1 MQIPERY
8 KADIKAAS
16 EAAADGDWDD
26 VAERMG
32 RICQQAM
39 DSEDLPIARSA
50 AVSEAD
56 ALRRAERPVD
66 AVRAIRRAL
75 DLSNDPN
82 VQVVQELQ
90 LVAVLLDVGRLEIAE
105 LVARE
110 RVAACGPGAL
120 RILSVDSLC
129 GVLLARGD
137 IAGMAG
143 LIRQL
148 ELEAE
153 GTMTVAAR
161 FRRAQLDRL
170 GGRLEDAAEG
180 FGGCMADL
188 EARDGAD
195 GAWAA
200 ACSGLAGV
208 ALLRGDAEYA
218 LPLYD
223 RAAAAWQRAGRRGGE
238 LRVMAGRARA
248 ALQLGA
254 STFLPNLM
262 DSGVAYAREREL
274 AMLEV
279 DLLGVRSL
287 CLHAA
292 GLKSRALAD
301 AEAAVALADKAGAK
315 LLAGRAR
322 YEQFLVGGAGD
333 EALRRAVLEL
343 NDDRPWC
350 ARAMTALAAATE
362 DADEAAELAGA
373 AVCRFSAMGM
383 NTDNEL
389 ARALL
394 GESAK

>member
-8 KADIKAAS
+8 QADITAAS
-16 EAAADGDWDD
+16 RAAADGDWDD
-26 VAERMG
+26 VAERMS
-32 RICQQAM
+32 RVCKQAM
-39 DSEDLPIARSA
+39 DSEDLQIARSA

-56 ALRRAERPVD
+56 AYRRAERPAE

-75 DLSNDPN
+75 DLSNDPT

-90 LVAVLLDVGRLEIAE
+90 LVAVLLDVGRLEVAE

-110 RVAACGPGAL
+110 RVAACGPGPL
-120 RILSVDSLC
+120 RILSIDSLC

-137 IAGMAG
+137 VAGMAG

-148 ELEAE
+148 EDEAE

-188 EARDGAD
+188 DARDGAV

-208 ALLRGDAEYA
+208 ALLRGDAEDA

-223 RAAAAWQRAGRRGGE
+223 RAAAAWQRAGRRSGE

-262 DSGVAYAREREL
+262 DAGVSYAQERDLTLLQVE
-274 AMLEV
+274 MLEV
-279 DLLGVRSL
+279 RAM
-287 CLHAA
+287 CLAAA
-292 GLKSRALAD
+292 GLKSRAHED
-301 AEAAVALADKAGAK
+301 AAAAVALADRVGAR

-322 YEQFLVGGAGD
+322 YEQYLAGGGGD
-333 EALRRAVLEL
+333 VSLRQAVLDL

-350 ARAMTALAAATE
+350 ARAMTALAAATP
-362 DADEAAELAGA
+362 DPDEAAELAGA

-383 NTDNEL
+383 NTDIEL